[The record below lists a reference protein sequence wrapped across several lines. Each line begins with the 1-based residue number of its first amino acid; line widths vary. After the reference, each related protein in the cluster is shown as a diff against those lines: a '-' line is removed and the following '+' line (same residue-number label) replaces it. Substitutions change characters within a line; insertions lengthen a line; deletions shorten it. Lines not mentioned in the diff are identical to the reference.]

1 MRFIIGSGR
10 GALCMASLFSPG
22 VVSRQARTSACSL
35 QRPAHPFVGCIPHVL
50 QMALR
55 LRVAP
60 AAWRSMRRITATDAH
75 ASRAHSPSALVSLPT
90 VLTTITCRASGHMP
104 ATSESQKLF
113 IASRTC
119 PDVGRRRP
127 ASVGCPQSLV
137 GGLATFAAGGAPL
150 GEDEQ
155 GLVSDLGP
163 GSLRVKVTLQLWNIA

>member
-1 MRFIIGSGR
+1 
-10 GALCMASLFSPG
+10 MASLFSPG

-75 ASRAHSPSALVSLPT
+75 ASRAHSPSALVSIPT

-104 ATSESQKLF
+104 GHLRISEALQCVKYVPS
-113 IASRTC
+113 
-119 PDVGRRRP
+119 
-127 ASVGCPQSLV
+127 PQSLV
-137 GGLATFAAGGAPL
+137 GGLATFGAGGAPL